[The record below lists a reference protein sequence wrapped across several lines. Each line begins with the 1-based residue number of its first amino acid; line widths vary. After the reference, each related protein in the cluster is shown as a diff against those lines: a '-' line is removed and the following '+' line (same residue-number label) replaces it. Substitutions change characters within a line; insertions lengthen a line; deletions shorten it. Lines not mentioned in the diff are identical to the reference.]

1 LGVSAGGAGDGA
13 ASKAGG
19 RKSLSRCTSARARTD
34 RRATLKVKA
43 PPEPPVTKREAA
55 MQERID
61 LVRLSS
67 VGRSVVRC
75 SLLRCA
81 AARHELREVC

>member
-1 LGVSAGGAGDGA
+1 LGVTADGAVDGA

-19 RKSLSRCTSARARTD
+19 SKSVSRGISRGTSARARTD

-61 LVRLSS
+61 LVRHVS

-81 AARHELREVC
+81 AARDSS